1 MLRKG
6 ELLVFSMGSASLGLV
21 FLPALQS
28 LLTDTIST
36 CANGSADVI
45 QGKQVGWSPYTDQN
59 MPDGFFLHVNHTGT
73 TAFSRIATKHGS
85 WDPQPHTSLSF
96 NKESLGSAVKNAV
109 SHPLRSRRETMSE
122 RTLST
127 QGAQHTQHSQGCA
140 LFGILWILLVKH
152 KSAVTAA
159 IVQTAPSKQAVLSS
173 ALSQQPLSCA
183 PLWPQLIHW
192 SLCAR
197 VPHKELRKDSQI
209 RTAVFVF
216 FYQCMFSTV
225 TWHNHYI
232 QNNDDNHNKF
242 WSISSMAEHKQS
254 AQPKSVW
261 P

>member
-1 MLRKG
+1 
-6 ELLVFSMGSASLGLV
+6 
-21 FLPALQS
+21 
-28 LLTDTIST
+28 
-36 CANGSADVI
+36 
-45 QGKQVGWSPYTDQN
+45 

-209 RTAVFVF
+209 RTAVFFF